1 MADVQHVGVGQHL
14 DWPTRLVIILT
25 LVLFAVALGVK
36 GLGHDVL
43 LEGGVLLV
51 SIKLILLAY
60 KNSVANT
67 RLLQE
72 LAMVHEAVHRLE
84 RRLSENR

>member
-1 MADVQHVGVGQHL
+1 MTAQKQTGVGRHL
-14 DWPTRLVIILT
+14 DMPSRLVIALT
-25 LVLFAVALGVK
+25 LVLFGVALGVK

-51 SIKLILLAY
+51 SIKLILMAY

-67 RLLQE
+67 RLLEE
-72 LAMVHEAVHRLE
+72 LALVHEAVDRLE
-84 RRLSENR
+84 RRVSETR